1 MMLGTFSLYLDVPYY
16 HINIVITLITFV
28 FIEVNLL
35 YLSRIF
41 SRQGLTDYIIRS
53 SHRCAPYMKHE

>member
-41 SRQGLTDYIIRS
+41 SRQGLTILFDHHIAARLT
-53 SHRCAPYMKHE
+53 